1 MRYRIWKRIGRGAP
15 IVGAFLLLGLVAV
28 YDHGNVVTPRTA
40 AAQTVAAPATRL
52 AAAATTQRP
61 AASKPRIGGT
71 LTFGIVKDIGTP
83 IPFVAYTSTS
93 QYVKDNVYEPLVMF
107 DHKGD
112 IHPWLAE
119 SWAPNANSTEWT
131 FKIRRGVK
139 FHDGKELT
147 ANDVVWSAKHIM
159 DPANGAAGQGQL
171 SSNVRDVVAVDKHT
185 VKFILPGPR
194 GLLPELFADT
204 AILHVAPRESM
215 APAQQEMKGGTP
227 PPGTGPFKFKA
238 WIPGQE
244 YHVVR
249 NDEYWGG
256 APYLDGVRFRVVAET
271 AARAAAIQA
280 GDLDL
285 TERLG
290 PTFVQRIKSGR
301 LESLRYTP
309 IGAAGLRQLVLNTQ
323 LAPTSDPRVRKA
335 IALSLDQDAILK
347 EATFGFGV
355 PVLTWA
361 LPDTDWETS
370 VGFKWK
376 RNIAEAKRLLK
387 EAGYDGKP
395 ITLGGTRGQ
404 SDPWFEAIVRQASE
418 AGIKFA
424 IQNLAGAELIQK
436 TVAGELHVSVY
447 GGGGVGEPLV
457 ANLQYISCTGGKAGI
472 SNVSKYCTPELEK
485 LLIQYMEQS
494 DRAKRMAIW
503 KKVVQK
509 VFVDDVAYYVVGWP
523 NERNYV
529 WRDRVKNWGRGPGQ
543 EYTHAKGGLWRTW
556 LEQ

>member
-1 MRYRIWKRIGRGAP
+1 MKYRIWKRIGRGSSVAA
-15 IVGAFLLLGLVAV
+15 AFLLLGLVSVHDA
-28 YDHGNVVTPRTA
+28 GNTLVPRAA
-40 AAQTVAAPATRL
+40 AAQTLAAPATRL
-52 AAAATTQRP
+52 AAAAATPPP
-61 AASKPRIGGT
+61 AAGKPRSGGT
-71 LTFGIVKDIGTP
+71 LRFGIVKDIGTP
-83 IPFVAYTSTS
+83 IPFVSYTSTP
-93 QYVKDNVYEPLVMF
+93 QYVKDNVYEPLIMF
-107 DHKGD
+107 DPKGD

-119 SWAPNANSTEWT
+119 SWTPNANSSEWT

-159 DPANGAAGQGQL
+159 DPANGAVGQGQL
-171 SSNVRDVVAVDKHT
+171 SGNVRDIVALDKYT

-194 GLLPELFADT
+194 GLLPELLADT
-204 AILHVAPRESM
+204 GILHIAPKESL
-215 APAQQEMKGGTP
+215 APAQQEMKGGAP

-238 WIPGQE
+238 WTPGQE
-244 YHVVR
+244 FHIVR

-256 APYLDGVRFRVVAET
+256 APYLDGVRFRVVTET
-271 AARAAAIQA
+271 ASRAAAVQA
-280 GDLDL
+280 GDIDL

-290 PTFVQRIKSGR
+290 PTFVQRIEKGQ
-301 LESLRYTP
+301 LKGLRYMP
-309 IGAAGLRQLVLNTQ
+309 IGMAGLRQLVLNTK

-335 IALSLDQDAILK
+335 IALSLDKGAILT

-361 LPDTDWETS
+361 SAGTDWETS
-370 VGFKWK
+370 LGFKWK

-387 EAGYDGKP
+387 EAGYSGKP

-404 SDPWFEAIVRQASE
+404 SDPWTEAIVRQASE
-418 AGIKFA
+418 AGIKFT

-457 ANLQYISCTGGKAGI
+457 ANLQYIACTRGKPGV

-485 LLIQYMEQS
+485 LLTQYMEES
-494 DRAKRMAIW
+494 ERAKRMAIW

-509 VFVDDVAYYVVGWP
+509 VFVEDVAYYVVGWP

-529 WRDRVKNWGRGPGQ
+529 WRDNVKNWGRGPGQ